1 MTHPSG
7 DSDVGTDSV
16 EGAESLVGARV
27 YDLGVGP
34 MMLDVPDVSDDDIV
48 VRCADAWTDDVT
60 YLDRHVRRRYVLVPP
75 GWPGVLPADA
85 VAVHCSTRI
94 VSIMKAAS

>member
-7 DSDVGTDSV
+7 DSEVGADSV
-16 EGAESLVGARV
+16 ESTESLAGARV

-34 MMLDVPDVSDDDIV
+34 MMLDDPDMSGEDIV
-48 VRCADAWTDDVT
+48 VHCADAWTDDVT
-60 YLDRHVRRRYVLVPP
+60 YLDRHVRRRYLLVPP
-75 GWPGVLPADA
+75 GWPGELPADA

-94 VSIMKAAS
+94 VSIMKAVS